1 MSESVSGS
9 DSSTGKD
16 NSSAFEGDDEE
27 EVKDSSVK
35 KIPQIEDFSFIK
47 PISRGAFGKVF
58 LGCKKENPE
67 KLYAIKVMKRDYMIN
82 KNLIRQV
89 MMERNALAVSR
100 SPFIVQLYYSLQ
112 SNKNIFLKNDQYLMA
127 IATGC
132 RKGNDLKNQEFSDI
146 DMPLKKRWSDCLGTK
161 NEAVFSLIL
170 CQFQRNSDS

>member
-112 SNKNIFLKNDQYLMA
+112 SNKNIFLVPHSA
-127 IATGC
+127 
-132 RKGNDLKNQEFSDI
+132 S
-146 DMPLKKRWSDCLGTK
+146 WLG
-161 NEAVFSLIL
+161 
-170 CQFQRNSDS
+170 D